1 MALPYKIGSN
11 GAEITAWGQWFAK
24 KYASYAAPVDGYY
37 GNAERDAVKELQRR
51 LGIPITG
58 VFDEQTAAR
67 SGFKAGAGAG
77 TPKPVPPRR
86 PIWFYSA
93 PGSGANWDV
102 GPSFEVGRWCADNL
116 NINHQPIGFPK
127 GGYLGLMGGD
137 PTFSYNEVI
146 AAEGVELERLLAI
159 NPDVQRA
166 MAARTIDPRAAVDV
180 ELWFSGYSQ
189 SADGM
194 EDAVVRLFGDGG
206 RFALIRDRINGLVQF
221 GNPSKQNT
229 GIARKTRPDWLY
241 GLVKNVTTTGDFYA
255 EVPLTD
261 KIRPTF
267 YAAIVKAEME
277 LPFFVYILKIA
288 VPIIIE
294 WASKLLPIFGPLL
307 GGFGPMVQLA
317 LGTLNGLQGMGNNPL
332 LGNLLGQAGSVDAS
346 DPVPGEMLALL
357 SPTGIL
363 QNIPGLIG
371 LIGALP
377 GLQAHGEYHLPK
389 PEFGGRTGIQV
400 GCDLVR
406 TFGTEWHK

>member
-1 MALPYKIGSN
+1 MGLPFKIGSS
-11 GAEITAWGQWFAK
+11 GAEITAWQKWAK
-24 KYASYAAPVDGYY
+24 NYAKAYADILGPVDGYY
-37 GNAERDAVKELQRR
+37 GNSDAAFTREMQRR
-51 LGIPITG
+51 LGVPQTG
-58 VFDEQTAAR
+58 QFDGVTAAR
-67 SGFKAGAGAG
+67 VGYRAAGVAPAP
-77 TPKPVPPRR
+77 TAKR

-146 AAEGVELERLLAI
+146 AAEGVELERLIAT
-159 NPDVQRA
+159 NPDLNN
-166 MAARTIDPRAAVDV
+166 PNV
-180 ELWFSGYSQ
+180 EFWFSGYSQ

-206 RFALIRDRINGLVQF
+206 RFAHLRPRINGLIQF
-221 GNPSKQNT
+221 GNPSKQTT
-229 GIARKTRPDWLY
+229 GIARKQRPDWLY
-241 GLVKNVTTTGDFYA
+241 KLVKNVTTTGDFYA

-294 WASKLLPIFGPLL
+294 WAAKLLPIFGPLL

-332 LGNLLGQAGSVDAS
+332 LGNLLGQAGSIDAS

-357 SPTGIL
+357 SPTGVL
-363 QNIPGLIG
+363 QNIPGLIA
-371 LIGALP
+371 LVGALP
-377 GLQAHGEYHLPK
+377 GLVAHGEYHLPK

-406 TFGTEWHK
+406 TYGTAWHN